1 MLDPSLHRRYLDS
14 IPTGGSW
21 DPGESEKHINWLEV
35 KAILL
40 SLKPFVDH
48 ICQKHVKILS
58 DNTTAVCSC
67 INHMGRTGH
76 SKEINLLVTDI

>member
-1 MLDPSLHRRYLDS
+1 MYLDS
-14 IPTGGSW
+14 IPIQVVHGTLGNLRT
-21 DPGESEKHINWLEV
+21 EHINWLEV

-58 DNTTAVCSC
+58 DNATQQQSAAV
-67 INHMGRTGH
+67 
-76 SKEINLLVTDI
+76 